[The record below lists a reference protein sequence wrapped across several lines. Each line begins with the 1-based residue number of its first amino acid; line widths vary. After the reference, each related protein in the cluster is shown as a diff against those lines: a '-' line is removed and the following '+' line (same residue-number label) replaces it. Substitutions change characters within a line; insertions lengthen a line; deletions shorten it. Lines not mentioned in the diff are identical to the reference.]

1 MYFEVKL
8 WISFNE
14 PWIVSWLGY
23 GVSSFAPA
31 KWGPGTNTYIVSHNI
46 IKAHAKSF
54 HTYNDT
60 YRRTQNGI
68 DWLNYLKV
76 CSIIGKITQHMG
88 ENDFFKLYL
97 FFKE

>member
-1 MYFEVKL
+1 MRDTDLNFQVKL

-60 YRRTQNGI
+60 YRSTQNGI
-68 DWLNYLKV
+68 DLFNYLKT
-76 CSIIGKITQHMG
+76 CSIRKKNNKTALWR
-88 ENDFFKLYL
+88 K
-97 FFKE
+97 